1 MIKWHDNETGHLVLT
16 PKTCLHRNGALKRH
30 FHCFFMILY
39 FLLYY
44 LCSLTC
50 DVDGGIYVRNYW
62 NVLFYVIILKINS
75 LVINTCVPQFMRLLV
90 GKVAP
95 KQVVSPNT
103 VVFPWQL
110 SWHQCPYFPVSKDC
124 HNRLINR
131 KKTKIIQSHHTP
143 TSTYLPTIPVI
154 LVISSILSRL
164 VWQ

>member
-1 MIKWHDNETGHLVLT
+1 MIKWHDNETGHLVLA

-62 NVLFYVIILKINS
+62 NVLFYVVILKINS
-75 LVINTCVPQFMRLLV
+75 LVINTCVPHFTAFLWFWCTIAQAVSGQLMAMKAQIVHMRLLV

-95 KQVVSPNT
+95 KQV
-103 VVFPWQL
+103 FLQILW
-110 SWHQCPYFPVSKDC
+110 F
-124 HNRLINR
+124 
-131 KKTKIIQSHHTP
+131 SHGSCLDTNAP
-143 TSTYLPTIPVI
+143 TS
-154 LVISSILSRL
+154 LSARTVTTGSL
-164 VWQ
+164 IETQPR